1 MILGTKRTGESEM
14 SMLDGEG
21 RKEAKVHFL
30 FKADAGAPDVEAPNQ
45 EVPRIVG
52 RGTASELP
60 AMAIFIHSA
69 S

>member
-1 MILGTKRTGESEM
+1 M

-52 RGTASELP
+52 RGTAPELP